1 MVVVTSLGPPEE
13 GVRMKVENT
22 AVYINRKQLGMGVL
36 YISEARVSWVG
47 IQGQGFS
54 LEYPHIALHAVSRD
68 LTQFHQECLYLMID
82 VRLVDE
88 MGTPMSTPTSSDA
101 GSDDSGNE
109 GDSDGGM
116 TEIRFVPD
124 DRNMLDSMFA
134 TMSECQ
140 ALHPDTDDSLEEG
153 EDEEAEE
160 AEDGEEPGM
169 YDDAEEDANGGGNGP
184 EQMDAE

>member
-13 GVRMKVENT
+13 GVRLKVENT
-22 AVYINRKQLGMGVL
+22 GVYINRKQLGMGVL

-68 LTQFHQECLYLMID
+68 LTVFHQECLYLMID

-101 GSDDSGNE
+101 DDSGNE
-109 GDSDGGM
+109 DDSDGGM

-124 DRNMLDSMFA
+124 DRGKLDTMFA

-140 ALHPDTDDSLEEG
+140 ALHPDTDDTGEE
-153 EDEEAEE
+153 EEEV
-160 AEDGEEPGM
+160 DDVEEPGM
-169 YDDAEEDANGGGNGP
+169 YDDAEEDLNGGGDGP
-184 EQMDAE
+184 ENMDAE